1 LPWAAAGRVVGEI
14 VSLDVEGALG
24 LSIDTASDESV
35 NSVRTSTESDEQ
47 AIFLGPVSALGVM

>member
-1 LPWAAAGRVVGEI
+1 VAGEI

-35 NSVRTSTESDEQ
+35 NSVRTSNESDEQ